1 MKLIRQDPWL
11 SFEWTGTLLMQFFIM
26 ALCQVS
32 SAVIHQ
38 VEEALD
44 EDERERLLFL
54 CRDVVTDEVLPNVR
68 DLLDTLR
75 ERGKLSIL
83 GLAELLYRMGRFDL
97 LKRILKMDRRTVEAH
112 LRGNPHHLVSDYRVL
127 ITEIDENLAKSDVS
141 SLIFLMRDYIGRA
154 KTAKDKSF
162 LDLVNELEKLDLI
175 SPDQLNLLETCLKNI
190 HRVDLKIKI
199 QKYKQ
204 SVQESGTNSLSH
216 SLVSVSS
223 WSLKEPLRNGRN
235 KEQRLAEYHIIQKK
249 PVKMPIQ
256 ESGAFLLQPKTQER
270 YRMQSK
276 PLGICLI
283 INCTG
288 NDTEDLQRAFTS
300 LGYKVECLS
309 YLQAEDISQALH
321 RMACMPQHQDYD
333 SFVCI
338 LVSRG
343 SSQSVFGV
351 DQTHSGLSL
360 DQIRRTFTG
369 DACPYLI
376 GKPKLFFIQNYEV
389 LEGQLEDSSVLEV
402 DGPAMN
408 NVESK
413 VLNPEP
419 YMVHQEADIFW
430 SLCRADVSHLEETFS
445 SHSVYLQNLSQ
456 QLEQGRKRPLVDLH
470 VELTN
475 KIYDWNR
482 RVSDKE
488 KYHLSL
494 QHTLRKELILSCI

>member
-1 MKLIRQDPWL
+1 MEETKNKDLQNIISSKLAMWLSLESGPWLPSTPGPTRQDQL
-11 SFEWTGTLLMQFFIM
+11 
-26 ALCQVS
+26 ADC
-32 SAVIHQ
+32 
-38 VEEALD
+38 
-44 EDERERLLFL
+44 
-54 CRDVVTDEVLPNVR
+54 
-68 DLLDTLR
+68 
-75 ERGKLSIL
+75 SIQ
-83 GLAELLYRMGRFDL
+83 
-97 LKRILKMDRRTVEAH
+97 TQ
-112 LRGNPHHLVSDYRVL
+112 
-127 ITEIDENLAKSDVS
+127 
-141 SLIFLMRDYIGRA
+141 
-154 KTAKDKSF
+154 KTPTA
-162 LDLVNELEKLDLI
+162 LDLVSTEVSNCHTQTWRAPVVPPWRG
-175 SPDQLNLLETCLKNI
+175 SAGS
-190 HRVDLKIKI
+190 
-199 QKYKQ
+199 Q
-204 SVQESGTNSLSH
+204 SGLVAGAARRPPGTQDPTSKAAAGMEMGHSTAGQPTTNS
-216 SLVSVSS
+216 
-223 WSLKEPLRNGRN
+223 R
-235 KEQRLAEYHIIQKK
+235 IKK

>member
-1 MKLIRQDPWL
+1 MKLILRDSRL
-11 SFEWTGTLLMQFFIM
+11 FFEWTGTLLMQFLVM

-32 SAVIHQ
+32 AAVIHQ
-38 VEEALD
+38 VEEALN

-54 CRDVVTDEVLPNVR
+54 CRDVVTDRVLPNVR
-68 DLLDTLR
+68 ELLDTLSK
-75 ERGKLSIL
+75 RGMLSIL
-83 GLAELLYRMGRFDL
+83 GLAELLYRMGRYDL
-97 LKRILKMDRRTVEAH
+97 LKQILKMDRRTVEAH
-112 LRGNPHHLVSDYRVL
+112 LHGNPHHLVSDYRVL
-127 ITEIDENLAKSDVS
+127 ITEIDDNLDKSDVS
-141 SLIFLMRDYIGRA
+141 SLIFLMSDYTGRA
-154 KTAKDKSF
+154 KAVKDKSF

-175 SPDQLNLLETCLKNI
+175 SPDQLNLLEKCLKNI
-190 HRVDLKIKI
+190 HRVDLKTKI

-204 SVQESGTNSLSH
+204 SVQESGTNSLSP
-216 SLVSVSS
+216 SPVSVSS
-223 WSLKEPLRNGRN
+223 WSLKEPLKNGRN
-235 KEQRLAEYHIIQKK
+235 KDQRLAEYHVIQKK
-249 PVKMPIQ
+249 SVKIPIQ
-256 ESGAFLLQPKTQER
+256 ESGAFFHQPKTQER
-270 YRMQSK
+270 YRMETK

-288 NDTEDLQRAFTS
+288 NDTDLQGTFMS

-309 YLQAEDISQALH
+309 HLRAKDISQALH
-321 RMACMPQHQDYD
+321 RVACMPQHQDYD

-338 LVSRG
+338 LVSQG

-351 DQTHSGLSL
+351 DRTHPGLSL

-369 DACPYLI
+369 NACPYLI
-376 GKPKLFFIQNYEV
+376 GKPKLFFIQNYVV
-389 LEGQLEDSSVLEV
+389 LGSRLEESSLLEV
-402 DGPAMN
+402 DGLAMN

-430 SLCRADVSHLEETFS
+430 SLCRADVSHLKQTSS
-445 SHSVYLQNLSQ
+445 SHSIYLQNLSQ
-456 QLEQGRKRPLVDLH
+456 QLKQGRKRPLVDLH

-475 KIYDWNR
+475 KVYDWNS

-494 QHTLRKELILSCI
+494 QHTLRKELILSYI